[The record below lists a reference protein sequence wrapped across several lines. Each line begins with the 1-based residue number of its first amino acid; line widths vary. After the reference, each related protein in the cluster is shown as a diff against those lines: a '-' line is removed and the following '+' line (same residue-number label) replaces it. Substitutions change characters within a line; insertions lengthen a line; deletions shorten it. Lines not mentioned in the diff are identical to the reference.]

1 MLNSLHIRNYAL
13 ISSLQIRFD
22 KGLTVITGE
31 TGAGKS
37 IIMGALSL
45 ILGHRADTSTL
56 FDQSEKCVVEA
67 VFDVSGLHL
76 EDFFTEN
83 NLDYQDDTIVRREI
97 AVSGKSRAFIN
108 DTPVTLPLLKEFTS
122 RLIDIHSQHQNL
134 LFQNADFRTDVVDL
148 FAGIK
153 SQVAEYQKVLSELKD
168 SERQLSELK
177 QQHQAALEK
186 QDFLQ
191 FVMKEIEEAHLKENE
206 QEELEQNIEFLTHTE
221 TIKSNLFQILQI
233 LSDEEPSAVSSLREA
248 KNLSAAIASYRAD
261 LDEMNQRINS
271 SYIEL
276 KDIANELN
284 SLNDRI
290 EYNADELEAMRQ
302 RLDFIYSLEQK
313 HHLTS
318 VGELLNKYQA
328 VKEELDNFSEDD
340 EQLKKLTLRCQQLK
354 DKAQKRAEQL
364 HQNRNKVLPALQTQV
379 LDYVHSLGMPD
390 AQFVIKLETSTTL
403 LKNGID
409 EVKFLFSANRGVEVA
424 ELEKVASGGE
434 ISRLMLAVK
443 STLSEK
449 SVLPTVVFDEIDVGI
464 SGEMAGKVATLM
476 QKMAQRRQLL
486 VITHLPQIAAKGNS
500 HYLVYKEVEGNTS
513 RTKVTLLDA
522 QTRAIEIAKMM
533 SGEKW
538 GEATL
543 KAAQELIEQ

>member
-67 VFDVSGLHL
+67 VFNVSGLHL

-177 QQHQAALEK
+177 LQHQAALEK

-328 VKEELDNFSEDD
+328 VKEELDNFSEDE
-340 EQLKKLTLRCQQLK
+340 EQLKQLTLRCQQLQ
-354 DKAQKRAEQL
+354 DKAHKCAVQL
-364 HQNRNKVLPALQTQV
+364 HQSRNKVLPALQTQV

-464 SGEMAGKVATLM
+464 SGEMAGKVAALM

-522 QTRAIEIAKMM
+522 QTRAVEIAKMM

>member
-313 HHLTS
+313 HHLAS
-318 VGELLNKYQA
+318 VSELLNKYQS
-328 VKEELDNFSEDD
+328 VKEELNNFSEDE
-340 EQLKKLTLRCQQLK
+340 EQLKQLTLRCQQLK
-354 DKAQKRAEQL
+354 DKAQKWAEQL
-364 HQNRNKVLPALQTQV
+364 HQSRNKVLPALQTQV

-390 AQFVIKLETSTTL
+390 AQFVIKLATSTTL

-449 SVLPTVVFDEIDVGI
+449 SVLPAVVFDEIDVGI
-464 SGEMAGKVATLM
+464 SGEMAGKVAALM

-522 QTRAIEIAKMM
+522 QTRAVEIAKMM

>member
-76 EDFFTEN
+76 EDFFAGN

-248 KNLSAAIASYRAD
+248 KNLSAAIASYRTD

-318 VGELLNKYQA
+318 VSELLNKYQS
-328 VKEELDNFSEDD
+328 VKEELNNFSEDE
-340 EQLKKLTLRCQQLK
+340 EQLKQLTLRCQQLQ
-354 DKAQKRAEQL
+354 DKAHKCAVQL
-364 HQNRNKVLPALQTQV
+364 HQSRNKVLPALQTQV

-464 SGEMAGKVATLM
+464 SGEMAGKVAALM

>member
-1 MLNSLHIRNYAL
+1 MLNSLQIQNYAL

-45 ILGHRADTSTL
+45 ILGHRADSSTL
-56 FDQSEKCVVEA
+56 FDQSQKCIVEA
-67 VFDVSGLHL
+67 AFDISGLNL
-76 EDFFTEN
+76 ESFFDDN
-83 NLDYQDDTIVRREI
+83 NLDFQEDTIVRREI

-108 DTPVTLPLLKEFTS
+108 DTPVTLPLLKEFS
-122 RLIDIHSQHQNL
+122 SQLIDIHSQHQNL

-153 SQVAEYQKVLSELKD
+153 GQVTEYQQVLSELKN
-168 SERQLSELK
+168 SEHQLSELQ
-177 QQHQAALEK
+177 QQHQSALEK

-191 FVMKEIEEAHLKENE
+191 FVLKEIENAHLKENE
-206 QEELEQNIEFLTHTE
+206 QDELEQNIEFLTHTE
-221 TIKSNLFQILQI
+221 TIKSNLFLILQI
-233 LSDEEPSAVSSLREA
+233 LSDEEPSAISSLREA
-248 KNLSAAIASYRAD
+248 KNLSADIASYRND
-261 LDEMNQRINS
+261 LDVMNQRITS

-276 KDIANELN
+276 KDIASELN

-290 EYNADELEAMRQ
+290 EYNAEELETMRQ

-318 VGELLNKYQA
+318 VSELLEKYQS
-328 VKEELDNFSEDD
+328 VKEELDTFSEDE
-340 EQLKKLTLRCQQLK
+340 EQLRNLEIRCQQLK
-354 DKAQKRAEQL
+354 DQAMSMAQQIHDSREKIL
-364 HQNRNKVLPALQTQV
+364 LTLQTQV
-379 LDYVHSLGMPD
+379 LDYVHTLGMPD
-390 AQFVIKLETSTTL
+390 AQFVIKLLPVNTL
-403 LKNGID
+403 QKNGID

-464 SGEMAGKVATLM
+464 SGQMAGKVATLM
-476 QKMAQRRQLL
+476 QKMAQHRQLL

-500 HYLVYKEVEGNTS
+500 HYLVYKEVEEDTT
-513 RTKVTLLDA
+513 RTKVSLLDPE
-522 QTRAIEIAKMM
+522 TRIIEIAKMM

-538 GEATL
+538 GNATL
-543 KAAQELIEQ
+543 TAAQELIEQ

>member
-1 MLNSLHIRNYAL
+1 MLNSLQIRNYAL

-45 ILGHRADTSTL
+45 ILGHRADSPTL
-56 FDQSEKCVVEA
+56 FDQSQKCIVEA
-67 VFDVSGLHL
+67 AFDISGLNL
-76 EDFFTEN
+76 ESFFDDN
-83 NLDYQDDTIVRREI
+83 NLDFQEDTIVRREI

-318 VGELLNKYQA
+318 VSELLNKYRS
-328 VKEELDNFSEDD
+328 VKEELDNFSEDE
-340 EQLKKLTLRCQQLK
+340 EQLKKLTLRCQQLQ
-354 DKAQKRAEQL
+354 DKAHKCAVQL
-364 HQNRNKVLPALQTQV
+364 HQSRNKVLPALQTQV

-403 LKNGID
+403 QKNGID

-464 SGEMAGKVATLM
+464 SGQMAGKVATLM
-476 QKMAQRRQLL
+476 QKMAQHRQLL

-500 HYLVYKEVEGNTS
+500 HYLVYKEVEEDTT
-513 RTKVTLLDA
+513 RTKVSLLDPE
-522 QTRAIEIAKMM
+522 TRIIEIAKMM

-538 GEATL
+538 GDATL

>member
-76 EDFFTEN
+76 EDFFAKN

-248 KNLSAAIASYRAD
+248 KNLSAAIASYRTD

-318 VGELLNKYQA
+318 VGGLLNKYQA
-328 VKEELDNFSEDD
+328 VKEELDNFSEDE
-340 EQLKKLTLRCQQLK
+340 EQLKQLTLRCQQLQ
-354 DKAQKRAEQL
+354 DKAHKCAVQL
-364 HQNRNKVLPALQTQV
+364 HQSRNKVLPALQTQV

>member
-1 MLNSLHIRNYAL
+1 MLNLLHIQNYAL

-22 KGLTVITGE
+22 KGFTVITGE

-45 ILGHRADTSTL
+45 ILGHRADSSVL
-56 FDQSEKCVVEA
+56 FDKSKKCIVEA
-67 VFDVSGLHL
+67 NFDVSGLKL
-76 EDFFTEN
+76 QNFFTDN

-97 AVSGKSRAFIN
+97 LVNGKSRAFIN
-108 DTPVTLPLLKEFTS
+108 DTPVTLPLLKEFSS
-122 RLIDIHSQHQNL
+122 RMIDIHSQHQNL

-153 SQVAEYQKVLSELKD
+153 SQVTEYQQVLSELKT
-168 SERQLSELK
+168 SEHQFTELQL
-177 QQHQAALEK
+177 QHQTALER

-191 FVMKEIEEAHLKENE
+191 FVLKEIEEAHLKENE

-233 LSDEEPSAVSSLREA
+233 LSDEEPSAVSSLRDA
-248 KNLSAAIASYRAD
+248 KNLSSSIASFRAD

-271 SYIEL
+271 SYIDL
-276 KDIANELN
+276 KDIASELN

-290 EYNADELEAMRQ
+290 EYNAEELETMRQ

-313 HHLTS
+313 HHLSS
-318 VGELLNKYQA
+318 VSELLNKYKT
-328 VKEELDNFSEDD
+328 VKEELDTFSEDE
-340 EQLKKLTLRCQQLK
+340 EQLRNLEIRCQQLK
-354 DKAQKRAEQL
+354 DKAISMAQQIHDSREKIL
-364 HQNRNKVLPALQTQV
+364 STLQSQV
-379 LDYVHSLGMPD
+379 LDYVHNLGMPD
-390 AQFVIKLETSTTL
+390 AQFIIKLLPVNTL

-464 SGEMAGKVATLM
+464 SGEMAGKVAALM
-476 QKMAQRRQLL
+476 QKMAHRRQLL
-486 VITHLPQIAAKGNS
+486 VITHLPQIAAKGNC
-500 HYLVYKEVEGNTS
+500 HYLVYKEVEENSS
-513 RTKVTLLDA
+513 RTKVSLLNPE
-522 QTRAIEIAKMM
+522 QRAIEIAKMM

-538 GEATL
+538 GIATL

>member
-313 HHLTS
+313 HHLAS
-318 VGELLNKYQA
+318 VSELLNKYQS
-328 VKEELDNFSEDD
+328 VKEELNNFSEDE
-340 EQLKKLTLRCQQLK
+340 EQLKQLTLRCQQLK
-354 DKAQKRAEQL
+354 DKAQKWAEQL
-364 HQNRNKVLPALQTQV
+364 HQSRNKVLPALQTQV

-390 AQFVIKLETSTTL
+390 AQFVIKLATSTTL

-464 SGEMAGKVATLM
+464 SGEMAGKVAALM

-522 QTRAIEIAKMM
+522 QTRAVEIAKMM

>member
-177 QQHQAALEK
+177 LQHQAALEK

-276 KDIANELN
+276 KDIADELN

-328 VKEELDNFSEDD
+328 VKEELDNFSEDE
-340 EQLKKLTLRCQQLK
+340 EQLKQLTLCCQQLN
-354 DKAQKRAEQL
+354 DKAQKWAEQL
-364 HQNRNKVLPALQTQV
+364 HQSRNKVLPALQTQV

-464 SGEMAGKVATLM
+464 SGEMAGKVAALM

-522 QTRAIEIAKMM
+522 QTRAVEIAKMM

>member
-1 MLNSLHIRNYAL
+1 MLNSLQIRNYAL

-45 ILGHRADTSTL
+45 ILGHRADSPTL
-56 FDQSEKCVVEA
+56 FDQSQKCIVEA
-67 VFDVSGLHL
+67 AFDISGLNL
-76 EDFFTEN
+76 ESFFDDN
-83 NLDYQDDTIVRREI
+83 NLDFQEDTIVRREI

-318 VGELLNKYQA
+318 VSELLNKYRS
-328 VKEELDNFSEDD
+328 VKEELDNFSEDE
-340 EQLKKLTLRCQQLK
+340 EQLKKLTLRCQQLQ
-354 DKAQKRAEQL
+354 DKAHKCAVQL
-364 HQNRNKVLPALQTQV
+364 HQSRNKVLPALQTQV
-379 LDYVHSLGMPD
+379 LDHVHSLGMPD

-403 LKNGID
+403 QKNGID

-464 SGEMAGKVATLM
+464 SGQMAGKVATLM
-476 QKMAQRRQLL
+476 QKMAQHRQLL

-500 HYLVYKEVEGNTS
+500 HYLVYKEVEEDTT
-513 RTKVTLLDA
+513 RTKVSLLDPE
-522 QTRAIEIAKMM
+522 TRIIEIAKMM

-538 GEATL
+538 GDATL

>member
-276 KDIANELN
+276 KDIADELN

-328 VKEELDNFSEDD
+328 VKEELDNFSEDE
-340 EQLKKLTLRCQQLK
+340 EQLKQLTLRCQQLQ
-354 DKAQKRAEQL
+354 DKAHKCAVQL
-364 HQNRNKVLPALQTQV
+364 HQSRNKVLPALQTQV

-464 SGEMAGKVATLM
+464 SGEMAGKVAALM

-522 QTRAIEIAKMM
+522 QTRAVEIAKMM

>member
-67 VFDVSGLHL
+67 LFDVSGLHL
-76 EDFFTEN
+76 EDFFAEN

-248 KNLSAAIASYRAD
+248 KNLSAAIASYRTD

-318 VGELLNKYQA
+318 VSELLNKYQS
-328 VKEELDNFSEDD
+328 VKEELNNFSEDE
-340 EQLKKLTLRCQQLK
+340 EQLKKLTLRCQQLQ
-354 DKAQKRAEQL
+354 DKAHKCAVQL
-364 HQNRNKVLPALQTQV
+364 HQSRNKVLPALQTQV

-464 SGEMAGKVATLM
+464 SGEMAGKVAALM

-500 HYLVYKEVEGNTS
+500 HYLVYKEVEGNAS

-522 QTRAIEIAKMM
+522 KTRAIEIAKMM

>member
-83 NLDYQDDTIVRREI
+83 NLDYQDDSIVRREI

-206 QEELEQNIEFLTHTE
+206 QEELEKNIEFLTHTE

-248 KNLSAAIASYRAD
+248 KNLSAAIASYRTD

-318 VGELLNKYQA
+318 VSELLNKYQS
-328 VKEELDNFSEDD
+328 VKEELDNFSEDE
-340 EQLKKLTLRCQQLK
+340 EQLKKLTLRCQQLQ
-354 DKAQKRAEQL
+354 DKAHKCAEQL
-364 HQNRNKVLPALQTQV
+364 HQSRNKVLPALQTQV

-464 SGEMAGKVATLM
+464 SGEMAGKVAALM

>member
-1 MLNSLHIRNYAL
+1 MLNSLQIRNYAL

-45 ILGHRADTSTL
+45 ILGHRADSSTL
-56 FDQSEKCVVEA
+56 FDQSQKCIVEA
-67 VFDVSGLHL
+67 AFDISGLNL
-76 EDFFTEN
+76 ESFFDDN
-83 NLDYQDDTIVRREI
+83 NLDFQEDTIVRREI

-108 DTPVTLPLLKEFTS
+108 DTPVTLPLLKEFS
-122 RLIDIHSQHQNL
+122 SQLIDIHSQHQNL
-134 LFQNADFRTDVVDL
+134 FFQNADFRTDVVDL

-153 SQVAEYQKVLSELKD
+153 GQVTEYQQVLSELKN
-168 SERQLSELK
+168 SEHQLSELQ
-177 QQHQAALEK
+177 QQHQSALEK

-191 FVMKEIEEAHLKENE
+191 FVLKEIENAHLKENE
-206 QEELEQNIEFLTHTE
+206 QDELEQNIEFLTHTE
-221 TIKSNLFQILQI
+221 TIKSNLFLILQI
-233 LSDEEPSAVSSLREA
+233 LSDEEPSAISSLREA
-248 KNLSAAIASYRAD
+248 KNLSADIASYRND
-261 LDEMNQRINS
+261 LDVMNQRITS

-276 KDIANELN
+276 KDIASELN

-290 EYNADELEAMRQ
+290 EYNAEELETMRQ

-318 VGELLNKYQA
+318 VSELLEKYQS
-328 VKEELDNFSEDD
+328 VKEELDTFSEDE
-340 EQLKKLTLRCQQLK
+340 EQLRNLEIRCQQLK
-354 DKAQKRAEQL
+354 DQAMSMAQQIHDSREKIL
-364 HQNRNKVLPALQTQV
+364 LTLQTQV
-379 LDYVHSLGMPD
+379 LDYVHTLGMPD
-390 AQFVIKLETSTTL
+390 AQFVIKLLPVNTL
-403 LKNGID
+403 QKNGID

-464 SGEMAGKVATLM
+464 SGQMAGKVATLM
-476 QKMAQRRQLL
+476 QKMAQHRQLL

-500 HYLVYKEVEGNTS
+500 HYLVYKEVEDDTT
-513 RTKVTLLDA
+513 RTKVSLLDPE
-522 QTRAIEIAKMM
+522 TRIIEIAKMM

-538 GEATL
+538 GDATL

>member
-221 TIKSNLFQILQI
+221 TIKFNLFQILQI

-248 KNLSAAIASYRAD
+248 KNLSAAIASYRTD

-328 VKEELDNFSEDD
+328 VKEELDNFSEDE

-354 DKAQKRAEQL
+354 DKAQKWAEQL
-364 HQNRNKVLPALQTQV
+364 HQSRNKVLPALQTQV

-464 SGEMAGKVATLM
+464 SGEMAGKVAALM

-513 RTKVTLLDA
+513 RTKVILLDA

>member
-76 EDFFTEN
+76 EDFFAEN

-248 KNLSAAIASYRAD
+248 KNLSAAIASYRTD

-284 SLNDRI
+284 SLNDRL

-313 HHLTS
+313 HHLAS
-318 VGELLNKYQA
+318 VSELLNKYQS
-328 VKEELDNFSEDD
+328 VKEALNNFSEGE
-340 EQLKKLTLRCQQLK
+340 EQLKQLTLRCQQLQ
-354 DKAQKRAEQL
+354 DKAHKCAVQL
-364 HQNRNKVLPALQTQV
+364 HQSRNKVLPALQTQV

-464 SGEMAGKVATLM
+464 SGEMAGKVAALM

-500 HYLVYKEVEGNTS
+500 HYLVYKKVEGNTS

>member
-177 QQHQAALEK
+177 LQHQAALEK

-191 FVMKEIEEAHLKENE
+191 FVLKEIEEAHLKENE

-328 VKEELDNFSEDD
+328 VKEELDNFSEDE
-340 EQLKKLTLRCQQLK
+340 EQLKQLTLHCQQLK
-354 DKAQKRAEQL
+354 DKAQKWAEQL
-364 HQNRNKVLPALQTQV
+364 HQSRNKVLPALQTQV

-464 SGEMAGKVATLM
+464 SGEMAGKVAALM

>member
-67 VFDVSGLHL
+67 LFDVSGLHL
-76 EDFFTEN
+76 EDFFAEN

-271 SYIEL
+271 SYIEI

-318 VGELLNKYQA
+318 VSELLNKYQS
-328 VKEELDNFSEDD
+328 VKEELDNFSEDE
-340 EQLKKLTLRCQQLK
+340 EQLKQLTLRCQQLQ
-354 DKAQKRAEQL
+354 DKAQKWAEQL
-364 HQNRNKVLPALQTQV
+364 HQSRNNVIPALQTQV

-409 EVKFLFSANRGVEVA
+409 AVKFLFSANRGVEVA

-464 SGEMAGKVATLM
+464 SGEMAGKVAALM

>member
-13 ISSLQIRFD
+13 ISSLQIHFD

-56 FDQSEKCVVEA
+56 LDQSEKCVVEA
-67 VFDVSGLHL
+67 VFEVSGLHL
-76 EDFFTEN
+76 ENFFAEN

-97 AVSGKSRAFIN
+97 AVNGKSRAFIN

-122 RLIDIHSQHQNL
+122 CLIDIHSQHQNL

-153 SQVAEYQKVLSELKD
+153 NQVTEYQQVLSELKN
-168 SERQLSELK
+168 SEHQLSELQ
-177 QQHQAALEK
+177 QQHQSALER

-191 FVMKEIEEAHLKENE
+191 FVLKELEEAQLKENE

-233 LSDEEPSAVSSLREA
+233 LSDDEPSAVSSLRDA

-284 SLNDRI
+284 SLNDKI
-290 EYNADELEAMRQ
+290 EYNADELETMRR

-318 VGELLNKYQA
+318 VTELLNKYQS
-328 VKEELDNFSEDD
+328 VKEELDSFSEDE
-340 EQLKKLTLRCQQLK
+340 EQVKELTLRCQQLK
-354 DKAQKRAEQL
+354 GKAQKLAEQL
-364 HQNRNKVLPALQTQV
+364 HQNRTQALPALQTQV
-379 LDYVHSLGMPD
+379 LDFVHSLGMPD
-390 AQFVIKLETSTTL
+390 AQFVIKLETSNTL

-409 EVKFLFSANRGVEVA
+409 EVKFLFSANRGVEAA

-464 SGEMAGKVATLM
+464 SGEMAGKVAALM

-513 RTKVTLLDA
+513 RTKVSLLDSE
-522 QTRAIEIAKMM
+522 TRAVAIAKMM

-543 KAAQELIEQ
+543 KAAKELIEQ

>member
-177 QQHQAALEK
+177 LQHQAALEK

-328 VKEELDNFSEDD
+328 VKEELDNFSEDE
-340 EQLKKLTLRCQQLK
+340 EQLKQLTLRCQQLK
-354 DKAQKRAEQL
+354 DKARKRAEQL
-364 HQNRNKVLPALQTQV
+364 HQSRNKVLPALQTQV

-464 SGEMAGKVATLM
+464 SGEMAGKVAALM

-522 QTRAIEIAKMM
+522 QTRAVEIAKMM

>member
-67 VFDVSGLHL
+67 LFDVSGLHL

-177 QQHQAALEK
+177 LQHQAALEK

-248 KNLSAAIASYRAD
+248 KNLSAAIASYRTD

-318 VGELLNKYQA
+318 VSELLNKYQS
-328 VKEELDNFSEDD
+328 VKEELDNFSEDE
-340 EQLKKLTLRCQQLK
+340 EQLKKLTLRCQQLQ
-354 DKAQKRAEQL
+354 DKAHKCAVQL
-364 HQNRNKVLPALQTQV
+364 HQSRNKVLPALQTQV

-464 SGEMAGKVATLM
+464 SGEMAGKVAALM

-522 QTRAIEIAKMM
+522 KTRAVEIAKMM

>member
-56 FDQSEKCVVEA
+56 VDQSEKCVVEA

-248 KNLSAAIASYRAD
+248 KNLSAAIASYRID

-318 VGELLNKYQA
+318 VSELLNKYQS
-328 VKEELDNFSEDD
+328 VKEELDNFSEDE
-340 EQLKKLTLRCQQLK
+340 EQLKQLTLRCQQLQ
-354 DKAQKRAEQL
+354 DKAHKCAVQL
-364 HQNRNKVLPALQTQV
+364 HQSRNKVLPALQTQV

-464 SGEMAGKVATLM
+464 SGEMAGKVAALM

-522 QTRAIEIAKMM
+522 QTRAVEIAKMM

>member
-13 ISSLQIRFD
+13 ISSLQIHFD

-56 FDQSEKCVVEA
+56 LDQSEKCVVEA
-67 VFDVSGLHL
+67 VFEVSGLHL
-76 EDFFTEN
+76 ENFFAEN

-97 AVSGKSRAFIN
+97 AVNGKSRAFIN

-153 SQVAEYQKVLSELKD
+153 NQVTEYQQVLSELKN
-168 SERQLSELK
+168 SEHQLSELQ
-177 QQHQAALEK
+177 QQHQSALER

-191 FVMKEIEEAHLKENE
+191 FVLKELEEAQLKENE
-206 QEELEQNIEFLTHTE
+206 QEELEQNIEFLIHTE

-233 LSDEEPSAVSSLREA
+233 LSDDEPSAVSSLRDA

-284 SLNDRI
+284 SLNDKI
-290 EYNADELEAMRQ
+290 EYNADELETMRR

-318 VGELLNKYQA
+318 VTELLNKYQS
-328 VKEELDNFSEDD
+328 VKEELDSFSEDE
-340 EQLKKLTLRCQQLK
+340 EQVKELTLRCQQLK
-354 DKAQKRAEQL
+354 GKAQKLAEQL
-364 HQNRNKVLPALQTQV
+364 HQNRTQALPALQTQV

-390 AQFVIKLETSTTL
+390 AQFVIKLETSNTL

-409 EVKFLFSANRGVEVA
+409 EVKFLFSANRGVKAA

-464 SGEMAGKVATLM
+464 SGEMAGKVAALM

-513 RTKVTLLDA
+513 RTKVSLLDSE
-522 QTRAIEIAKMM
+522 TRAVAIAKMM

-543 KAAQELIEQ
+543 KAAKELIEQ

>member
-76 EDFFTEN
+76 ADFFADN

-134 LFQNADFRTDVVDL
+134 LFQNADFRTEVVDL

-153 SQVAEYQKVLSELKD
+153 SQVSEYQRVLSELKN
-168 SERQLSELK
+168 SEHQLSELQ
-177 QQHQAALEK
+177 QQHQSALER

-191 FVMKEIEEAHLKENE
+191 FVLNEIEEAHLKENE

-261 LDEMNQRINS
+261 LDEMNQRLNS

-318 VGELLNKYQA
+318 VSELLNKYQS
-328 VKEELDNFSEDD
+328 VKEELDNFSEDE
-340 EQLKKLTLRCQQLK
+340 EQLKKLTSRCQQLK
-354 DKAQKRAEQL
+354 DKAQKLAEQL
-364 HQNRNKVLPALQTQV
+364 HQSRVKILPALQTQV

-390 AQFVIKLETSTTL
+390 AQFVIQLDTSSTL

-464 SGEMAGKVATLM
+464 SGEMAGKVAALM

>member
-76 EDFFTEN
+76 ADFFTDN

-134 LFQNADFRTDVVDL
+134 LFQNADFRTEVVDL

-153 SQVAEYQKVLSELKD
+153 SQVSEYQRVLSEFKN
-168 SERQLSELK
+168 SEHQLSELQ
-177 QQHQAALEK
+177 QQHQSALER

-191 FVMKEIEEAHLKENE
+191 FVLNEIEEAHLKENE

-261 LDEMNQRINS
+261 LDEMNQRLNS

-318 VGELLNKYQA
+318 VSELLNKYQS
-328 VKEELDNFSEDD
+328 VKEELDNFSEDE
-340 EQLKKLTLRCQQLK
+340 EQLKKLTSRCQQLK
-354 DKAQKRAEQL
+354 DKAQKLAEQL
-364 HQNRNKVLPALQTQV
+364 HQSRVKILPALQTQV

-390 AQFVIKLETSTTL
+390 AQFVIQLDTSSTL

-409 EVKFLFSANRGVEVA
+409 EVEFLFSANRGVEVA

-464 SGEMAGKVATLM
+464 SGEMAGKVAALM

>member
-1 MLNSLHIRNYAL
+1 MLNSLHIQNYAL

-76 EDFFTEN
+76 ADFFADN

-134 LFQNADFRTDVVDL
+134 LFQNADFRTEVVDL
-148 FAGIK
+148 FADIK
-153 SQVAEYQKVLSELKD
+153 SQVSEYQRVLSQLKN
-168 SERQLSELK
+168 SEHQLSELQ
-177 QQHQAALEK
+177 QQHQSALER

-191 FVMKEIEEAHLKENE
+191 FVLNEIEEAHLKENE

-261 LDEMNQRINS
+261 LDEMNQRLNS
-271 SYIEL
+271 SYIEI

-318 VGELLNKYQA
+318 VSELLNKYQS
-328 VKEELDNFSEDD
+328 VKEELDNFSEDE
-340 EQLKKLTLRCQQLK
+340 EQLKKLTSRCQQLK
-354 DKAQKRAEQL
+354 DKAQKLAEQL
-364 HQNRNKVLPALQTQV
+364 HQCRVKILPALQTQV

-390 AQFVIKLETSTTL
+390 AQFVIQLDTSSTL

-464 SGEMAGKVATLM
+464 SGEMAGKVAALM